1 MLTTL
6 LRSSVPAGT
15 TSVPVL
21 IAGGGPVGLFQ
32 AYLLTKLGVSVRI
45 VEREP
50 AISPLSKALSI
61 HPRTLEIFNF
71 CGIIDEFSARGKIL
85 KESNIYFGNRKVAT
99 MPVLPVRKTHYSRAL
114 FLEQAKTSGLF
125 AQELSKLGVEVER
138 GWELLDTKIVNDNND
153 KSRTYVES
161 TLRRPIS
168 GSLAERP
175 VLLGEVEPVEEDSA
189 CEYEIQTVRSDYLI
203 AADGGRSTV
212 RHKLNI
218 PFPGVTRN
226 NKTFIWD
233 GTFESDTSLLGVS
246 NITGTNKKNM
256 RCIPLSSG
264 HYRVAIDAG
273 VFEAGENM
281 EGILKDLTVEKF
293 EKLASDCIAPSRF
306 KIQETAWLTCFKVNE
321 RRAEH
326 FNHKNRIFLAGDA
339 AHIQSPSGGQGLN
352 IGLQDAHNLAWKIAF
367 VLNKVAPESVLKTY
381 DERETVAD
389 RAIALSS
396 RLFTESREEG
406 PIAYMKRRAYYLI
419 VPSVLKFLLHVGF
432 APENSRALLEVK
444 YKENALNRDSA
455 TSSVHSSVFEVG
467 RRAPDGMV
475 RTVPGEQGKA
485 KELRLHDVTTGI
497 GRFHIL
503 VFVSD
508 MLASSSPTAIQD
520 MSTTNL
526 KELEHNIDDFVP
538 RWRGKWSY
546 ASPMNDGYSDND
558 IFKVHVIAGNLS
570 PEVNSSPLINRGV
583 GDGKIFV
590 DGSNSVHSS
599 YNFSCESGHGGIV
612 VVRPDSHVSF
622 QVEGAGERAW
632 KAVDDYFAS
641 ILSTDSS

>member
-6 LRSSVPAGT
+6 LRSSVPSAT
-15 TSVPVL
+15 TSIPVL

-45 VEREP
+45 VEREL

-71 CGIIDEFSARGKIL
+71 CGIIDEFSARGKVL
-85 KESNIYFGNRKVAT
+85 KESNIYFGNRRVAT
-99 MPVLPVRKTHYSRAL
+99 MPVLSLRKTHYSRAL

-125 AQELSKLGVEVER
+125 VQELSKLGVEVER
-138 GWELLDTKIVNDNND
+138 GWELLDAKVVEDSND

-161 TLRRPIS
+161 ILRKPIS
-168 GSLAERP
+168 GSRADRP
-175 VLLGEVEPVEEDSA
+175 AILGEVELLEEDSD

-218 PFPGVTRN
+218 PFPGITRN

-233 GTFESDTSLLGVS
+233 GTFESDISMLGVS

-256 RCIPLSSG
+256 RCIPLSDG
-264 HYRVAIDAG
+264 LYRVAIDAG
-273 VFEAGENM
+273 VFEAGEDM

-306 KIQETAWLTCFKVNE
+306 KIKETAWLTCFKVNE

-352 IGLQDAHNLAWKIAF
+352 IGLQDAHNLAWKIAL
-367 VLNKVAPESVLKTY
+367 VLNKVAPESVLGTY
-381 DERETVAD
+381 DEREAIAD

-396 RLFTESREEG
+396 KLFTESREEG
-406 PIAYMKRRAYYLI
+406 TIAFMKRRAYYLI
-419 VPSVLKFLLHVGF
+419 VPSVLKFLIHIGF

-444 YKENALNRDSA
+444 YKKNTLNRDSA
-455 TSSVHSSVFEVG
+455 TSSVHSSAFEVG
-467 RRAPDGMV
+467 IRAPDGLV
-475 RTVPGEQGKA
+475 RTVPGAQEKA
-485 KELRLHDVTTGI
+485 KELRLHDITTGI

-508 MLASSSPTAIQD
+508 MLASSSTTVIPGI
-520 MSTTNL
+520 STTNL

-546 ASPMNDGYSDND
+546 ASPISDGHSDND
-558 IFKVHVIAGNLS
+558 IFKVNVIAAKLG
-570 PEVNSSPLINRGV
+570 PYVTSSAFINRSV
-583 GDGKIFV
+583 GNGKIFI
-590 DGSNSVHSS
+590 DDSKSVHSS
-599 YNFSCESGHGGIV
+599 YNFSCTNGHGGIV
-612 VVRPDSHVSF
+612 VVRPDSQVSF
-622 QVEGAGERAW
+622 RVEGTGERAW
-632 KAVDDYFAS
+632 KAADHYFAS
-641 ILSTDSS
+641 ILSAVSS